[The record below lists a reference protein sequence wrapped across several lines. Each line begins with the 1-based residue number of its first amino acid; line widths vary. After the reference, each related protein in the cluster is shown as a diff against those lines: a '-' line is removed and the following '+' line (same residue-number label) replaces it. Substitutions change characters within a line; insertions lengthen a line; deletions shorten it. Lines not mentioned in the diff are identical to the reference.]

1 MKSMAIQGENLERAV
16 EALRRATLFRGL
28 ADDLL
33 RSAAGRAQLLQLEP
47 GEELFRRGEI
57 PEGLAVVLSGEL
69 RVLQTSERSPE
80 PYEVA
85 RFAPFDTIGI
95 TGVLLGRPSPAAV
108 VAGVRSTALRF
119 EPGLLEHLAGQSLAF
134 GLEMA
139 RVLAERL
146 ERAVG
151 QIPIP
156 EADAALVAQG
166 GLLDLLPHDLMA
178 RLRAVPL
185 AARGQVLTLGLADEP
200 TPELFERLRTHLP
213 GMELRPVRLTSRQ
226 VDQLLA
232 GRAGLAGPAGETP
245 AADPALLDRLLRAMV
260 TEGASDLHLAG
271 GQRPRWRIDGEMR
284 EIGDAPPLTPAGVLE
299 LLGPALPDRNRQEF
313 AALND
318 TDFAYAIPNLARF
331 RINLFRD
338 IGGVGAVFRQIP
350 NKVIGLEQLGMP
362 PVVGRFCALPK
373 GLVLVTGP
381 TGSGKSTT
389 LAAMVDL
396 INRTRGEHIITL
408 EDPVEFVHVSGKA
421 MVNQR
426 EVGAHTSSFA
436 RALRAA
442 LREDPDIV
450 LVGEMRDLET
460 VSMALETANTGHLVL
475 GTLHT
480 STAVS
485 TVDRIVSLFPTE
497 QQNTVRATLA
507 DVLKGVVS
515 QNLLRRIGGGR
526 VAALE
531 ILVVNTAVA
540 NLIREGKTHQV
551 ANAMQTGKA
560 AGNQLLNDSLAAL
573 VNAKTVEYE
582 EALAKAVDKADLA
595 RRFNRTVTEG

>member
-1 MKSMAIQGENLERAV
+1 MKSIAIQGENLDRAV
-16 EALRRATLFRGL
+16 EGLRRSRLFRSMDEDLLRRA
-28 ADDLL
+28 
-33 RSAAGRAQLLQLEP
+33 AGQAQLLLLEP
-47 GEELFRRGEI
+47 GEELSRQGEV
-57 PEGLAVVLSGEL
+57 PAGLAVLLAGEL
-69 RVLQTSERSPE
+69 RLLQSSERAPE

-85 RFAPFDTIGI
+85 RFAPFETVGI
-95 TGVLLGRPSPAAV
+95 AGVLLGQPSPAAV
-108 VAGVRSTALRF
+108 VAGVRSTVLRF
-119 EPGLLEHLAGQSLAF
+119 EAGLLELLAGQAPAF
-134 GLEMA
+134 GLELA

-146 ERAVG
+146 VRAVG
-151 QIPIP
+151 HNPIP

-166 GLLDLLPHDLMA
+166 GLLDLLPHDLMT
-178 RLRAVPL
+178 RLRVVPL
-185 AARGQVLTLGLADEP
+185 AAHGQVLTVGLVDEP
-200 TPELFERLRTHLP
+200 TPELFERLRGHLP

-226 VDQLLA
+226 LDQMLA
-232 GRAGLAGPAGETP
+232 GRAGVAGPRAEAAT
-245 AADPALLDRLLRAMV
+245 ADPGLLERLLRAVV

-284 EIGDAPPLTPAGVLE
+284 EIADAPPLAPDGVLE
-299 LLGPALPDRNRQEF
+299 LLGPALPERNRQEF
-313 AALND
+313 AASND
-318 TDFAYAIPNLARF
+318 TDFAHAIPDLARF

-350 NKVIGLEQLGMP
+350 NKVIGLDQLGMP

-396 INRTRGEHIITL
+396 INRTREEHIITL
-408 EDPVEFVHVSGKA
+408 EDPVEFVHASGKA

-497 QQNTVRATLA
+497 QQNTIRATLS

-531 ILVVNTAVA
+531 IMVVNSAVA
-540 NLIREGKTHQV
+540 NLIREGKTHQIG
-551 ANAMQTGKA
+551 NAMQTGKA

-573 VNAKTVEYE
+573 VNAKTVEYD
-582 EALAKAVDKADLA
+582 EAFSKAVDKADLA
-595 RRFNRTVTEG
+595 RRFNRTVGEG